1 MLPRR
6 GAFKCIHVC
15 FAVVQELD
23 YLQKQVDQKQFQ
35 GKLPYVTQ
43 YEALPESEQEG
54 NRHMPWQPSPHR
66 DQADPEL
73 AAVLHKVRTHI
84 CKREP
89 L

>member
-1 MLPRR
+1 M
-6 GAFKCIHVC
+6 
-15 FAVVQELD
+15 QELD

-43 YEALPESEQEG
+43 YEALPESGQED
-54 NRHMPWQPSPHR
+54 NRHMPWQPSTHR

-73 AAVLHKVRTHI
+73 AAILHKVRTYI
-84 CKREP
+84 CKEEP